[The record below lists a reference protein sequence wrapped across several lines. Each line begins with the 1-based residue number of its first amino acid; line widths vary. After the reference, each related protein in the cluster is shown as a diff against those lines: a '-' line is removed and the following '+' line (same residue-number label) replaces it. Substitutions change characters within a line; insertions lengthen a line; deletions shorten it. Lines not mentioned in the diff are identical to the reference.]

1 MPPRAFQ
8 PKPYAFRMRT
18 RNDLADAI
26 KDLGGKMPK
35 EIKAKIR
42 PLLRK
47 TGQGALTAVRGN
59 ASWST
64 KIPRATRLQISLAGK
79 RPGVAVVT
87 RLTQAEGSRA
97 LEHQGRPGKVRHPL
111 FGNRKVWVTQPARP
125 FMTQEAP
132 KWQEEVRAGIRDA
145 IDQVARSTEFS

>member
-1 MPPRAFQ
+1 MAGRPAPV
-8 PKPYAFRMRT
+8 PYAFRIKT
-18 RNDLADAI
+18 KNDLADLI
-26 KDLGGKMPK
+26 GDLGGKMPK

-47 TGQGALTAVRGN
+47 TGQQALVAVRGN

-87 RLTQAEGSRA
+87 RRKDAIHARP
-97 LEHQGRPGKVRHPL
+97 LEHQGRPGRVRHPL
-111 FGNRKVWVTQPARP
+111 FGDRKTWVTQPAKP

-132 KWQEEVRAGIRDA
+132 HWQEAVRDGIRDA
-145 IDQVARSTEFS
+145 IDQVARSSDFS

>member
-1 MPPRAFQ
+1 MAGRSFQ
-8 PKPYAFRMRT
+8 PRPYAFRVKT
-18 RNDLADAI
+18 KNDLADMI

-47 TGQGALTAVRGN
+47 TGQQALTAVRAN

-87 RLTQAEGSRA
+87 RRNQAPHARP
-97 LEHQGRPGKVRHPL
+97 LEHRGQPGRVRHPL
-111 FGNRKVWVTQPARP
+111 FGNRKKWVTQPARP

-132 KWQEEVRAGIRDA
+132 AWQAAVRDGIRDA
-145 IDQVARSTEFS
+145 IDQVAKDSEFK